1 MSFLWNLVSKAK
13 ITEEQLKQNSIPIL
27 DYYKLSYDSIGEPI
41 IISSFGKFYKGS
53 YDNKEIFLKV
63 VDITLNENILNEFIL
78 WKKYQKTNNFLT
90 LKGVIL
96 YYNFAYIIFNDCFKL
111 SLKSLLLNQN
121 KKPLNEMEKINIARQ
136 ILDIINIIQNEK
148 EINSDI
154 RPETLIINTEN
165 EVKLIDFGLM
175 LHIPDFI
182 NNEQIKN
189 ERIKYSPPEYLLDST
204 INNSYD
210 YLLQEI
216 IKQSINTNP
225 NQRIKINELYFNLNI
240 LLNKIQEY
248 NSQNNNNEIQD
259 QLVNPELIEND
270 QFKKL
275 KELFNYTKEIS
286 NDSLKY
292 EKIDDELKIKI
303 DKMKK
308 DLDTKYKNNLI
319 ELEQFQKKLKEKID
333 EIINQNKELMK
344 TFYEKTLENIIYYI
358 SLLSNS
364 MTDILDI
371 KKSVTEMQILLISHN
386 QFINKNKYV
395 NIEKVLESSKSF
407 IENKIKKYSN
417 TKNFDIIN
425 IFFEKCSKFVNKN
438 EEFKNNYIIELNK
451 LYDIINNTKN
461 FFGNDD
467 TIEKELDDQLLI
479 QKLINEV
486 KNDIEIEE
494 IEKDNEQKI
503 NLKKKIY
510 AKIVENSNMI
520 TIFNYH
526 EKQLNN
532 FYIKTEKDFKF
543 NSNCFSLYDQEQN
556 CLYISGGIKDI
567 KDSNSHDNSFY
578 KLNILFEN
586 DGKNKNRNNLIQNI
600 IQNSKIKYEF
610 KFEQKIS
617 PMINK
622 RSYHSMI
629 QLSSNKNIIFSISGI
644 NTDSCEIYNIECN
657 EWKQQKKN

>member
-1 MSFLWNLVSKAK
+1 
-13 ITEEQLKQNSIPIL
+13 
-27 DYYKLSYDSIGEPI
+27 
-41 IISSFGKFYKGS
+41 
-53 YDNKEIFLKV
+53 
-63 VDITLNENILNEFIL
+63 
-78 WKKYQKTNNFLT
+78 
-90 LKGVIL
+90 
-96 YYNFAYIIFNDCFKL
+96 
-111 SLKSLLLNQN
+111 
-121 KKPLNEMEKINIARQ
+121 MEKINIARQ

-210 YLLQEI
+210 IYSFGCILIDIFSTDLTNTILYKSYNQYDDYIKDIKENKYIKIPDNFNYLLQEI

-286 NDSLKY
+286 NDSLEY

-358 SLLSNS
+358 SLLSN
-364 MTDILDI
+364 
-371 KKSVTEMQILLISHN
+371 
-386 QFINKNKYV
+386 
-395 NIEKVLESSKSF
+395 
-407 IENKIKKYSN
+407 
-417 TKNFDIIN
+417 
-425 IFFEKCSKFVNKN
+425 
-438 EEFKNNYIIELNK
+438 
-451 LYDIINNTKN
+451 
-461 FFGNDD
+461 
-467 TIEKELDDQLLI
+467 
-479 QKLINEV
+479 
-486 KNDIEIEE
+486 
-494 IEKDNEQKI
+494 
-503 NLKKKIY
+503 
-510 AKIVENSNMI
+510 
-520 TIFNYH
+520 
-526 EKQLNN
+526 
-532 FYIKTEKDFKF
+532 
-543 NSNCFSLYDQEQN
+543 
-556 CLYISGGIKDI
+556 
-567 KDSNSHDNSFY
+567 
-578 KLNILFEN
+578 
-586 DGKNKNRNNLIQNI
+586 
-600 IQNSKIKYEF
+600 
-610 KFEQKIS
+610 
-617 PMINK
+617 
-622 RSYHSMI
+622 
-629 QLSSNKNIIFSISGI
+629 
-644 NTDSCEIYNIECN
+644 
-657 EWKQQKKN
+657 